1 VQGIT
6 NIFPFHSPPGKS
18 GEEKKKEQMMKRFFI
33 LVLVLG
39 FLSGC
44 AHAVSRGVL
53 KEVDRNITFSA
64 LIKAPN
70 AYQGKVV
77 LLGGIIVTTINLQE
91 GTLLEVYE
99 TRLDR
104 EGKPTNTDIS
114 EGRFL
119 ALYQGFLDSEIYKK
133 GRKVTIAG
141 TVQGEKVQLLGEVEY
156 RYPYLIIKEIHLWEE
171 ERPVQYKRYPRDLWY
186 DPWDP
191 WGPWGFWGW
200 PSWRYQRR

>member
-1 VQGIT
+1 
-6 NIFPFHSPPGKS
+6 
-18 GEEKKKEQMMKRFFI
+18 MMKRLLIFGM
-33 LVLVLG
+33 VLV

-44 AHAVSRGVL
+44 AHAISRGVL
-53 KEVDRNITFSA
+53 KEVDREITFSA

-70 AYQGKVV
+70 AYQGRVV
-77 LLGGIIVTTINLQE
+77 LLGGIIVTTINKQE
-91 GTLLEVYE
+91 GTLLEVYQ

-104 EGKPTNTDIS
+104 EGRPTNTDRS

-119 ALYQGFLDSEIYKK
+119 ALYQGYLDSEIYSK

-141 TVQGEKVQLLGEVEY
+141 TVQGEKVQLLGEIEY
-156 RYPYLIIKEIHLWEE
+156 RYPYLITKEIHLWEKE
-171 ERPVQYKRYPRDLWY
+171 KPVQYERYPRDLWY

-200 PSWRYQRR
+200 SSRRYHWYGHHWHH